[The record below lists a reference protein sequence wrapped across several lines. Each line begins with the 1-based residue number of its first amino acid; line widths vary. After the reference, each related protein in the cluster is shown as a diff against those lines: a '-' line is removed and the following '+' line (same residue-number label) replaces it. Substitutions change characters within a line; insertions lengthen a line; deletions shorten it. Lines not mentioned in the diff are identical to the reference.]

1 MATLSEDTH
10 PLLAEAFAVWTDKGG
25 GKGGHDTYSLRSG
38 GLLRSHTANCQVNG
52 APGPSPLGTGD
63 GT

>member
-25 GKGGHDTYSLRSG
+25 GKGGHDHYCPVRYRIDSVG
-38 GLLRSHTANCQVNG
+38 
-52 APGPSPLGTGD
+52 
-63 GT
+63 